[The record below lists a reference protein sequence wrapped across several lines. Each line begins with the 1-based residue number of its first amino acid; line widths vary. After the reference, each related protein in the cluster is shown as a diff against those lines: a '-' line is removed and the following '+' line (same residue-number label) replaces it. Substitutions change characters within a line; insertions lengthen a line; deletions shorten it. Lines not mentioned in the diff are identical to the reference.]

1 MSIEST
7 ITLSV
12 IADFSGCQKCPVHA
26 ASLPVSA
33 RLLRVGDQ
41 NSWELRGVVGGGG
54 PFKGLG
60 RWGNG
65 GGGCAVP
72 GDHAA
77 VTSRNNES
85 ASRWA
90 EIVCL

>member
-41 NSWELRGVVGGGG
+41 NSWELRGVVGGGSLQRIREVG
-54 PFKGLG
+54 K
-60 RWGNG
+60 WGVG
-65 GGGCAVP
+65 VCCA
-72 GDHAA
+72 
-77 VTSRNNES
+77 
-85 ASRWA
+85 W
-90 EIVCL
+90 